1 MGIKE
6 RIIVDSQ
13 TNIVLVKY
21 KSSEFLIAN
30 NQKDLLLLKEYESE
44 PDIDV
49 YQSFVIIP
57 LMKLIHKF
65 LKCLNFSV
73 LTYLSSLFSCL
84 DIVAQVNIYMGA
96 LSNTEGFSSSLT
108 CLLLCLLLP

>member
-1 MGIKE
+1 MEEVGGVNYYLQVLLSFVILGLLLYGFYRVLLLYKSKAFKGDVGIKE

-44 PDIDV
+44 PDSWCISIFR
-49 YQSFVIIP
+49 YNTIYE
-57 LMKLIHKF
+57 
-65 LKCLNFSV
+65 
-73 LTYLSSLFSCL
+73 TYS
-84 DIVAQVNIYMGA
+84 
-96 LSNTEGFSSSLT
+96 
-108 CLLLCLLLP
+108 